1 MSTNPI
7 VDGPVMALF
16 PRTRRAVLS
25 LLYSHPDEAF
35 YLRRIIDITGLAV
48 GQVQRELRVLNDAG
62 VISRFE
68 KDRHVYFR
76 ADERCPIFYE
86 LRSIVR
92 KTIGAAHTI
101 RDGLE
106 PLSSRIEVAFVYGS
120 VARGSET
127 SVSDLD
133 LMVIGDATFAE
144 VAEAVRDAEHRLRRE
159 INLTVYPP
167 VELHQKYISGHH
179 FVRQVVDHEKLF
191 VIGDERELAALLE
204 Q

>member
-76 ADERCPIFYE
+76 ADERCPIFDE

-167 VELHQKYISGHH
+167 VEMHQKYISGHH
-179 FVRQVVDHEKLF
+179 FIQQVVDREKLF
-191 VIGDERELAALLE
+191 VIGDERELAALLA

>member
-1 MSTNPI
+1 MSTHPVI
-7 VDGPVMALF
+7 DGPVMALF
-16 PRTRRAVLS
+16 PRTRRAVLG
-25 LLYSHPDEAF
+25 LLYSHPDESF
-35 YLRRIIDITGLAV
+35 YLRQIIEITGLAV
-48 GQVQRELRVLNDAG
+48 GQVQREVRVLNDAG

-76 ADERCPIFYE
+76 ANEDCPVFDE

-92 KTIGAAHTI
+92 KTMGVAPAIKNAL
-101 RDGLE
+101 D

-133 LMVIGDATFAE
+133 LMVIGHATFAD
-144 VAEAVRDAEHRLRRE
+144 VAEAVRGAEHRLRRE
-159 INLTVYPP
+159 INLSVYPP
-167 VELHQKYISGHH
+167 VELHQKYVSGHH

-191 VIGDERELAALLE
+191 VIGDERELAALL
-204 Q
+204 QQ